1 MFAVR
6 NMAYFKKLIILNL
19 ALLFVM
25 IILLSMKVAATSRL
39 PQYKIEPHHKACKQF
54 DILNL

>member
-39 PQYKIEPHHKACKQF
+39 PQYKIEPHHKACK
-54 DILNL
+54 